1 MEKSSKV
8 TSPHATGFAISFARA
23 GRFFARLV
31 LAGVFIFAGAVKIYD
46 PGQFAIEVQRY
57 QLLPWKV
64 CAVIAVYLPWLEL
77 LSGLCL
83 FLKSLERG
91 ALVLIT
97 LLLSIFTLVLGSAL
111 VRGLSIDCGCFGHA
125 FISTGTVVPILRNLL
140 LLLFAGVLWTKNR

>member
-1 MEKSSKV
+1 MEESGKV
-8 TSPHATGFAISFARA
+8 ISPRPTGVGIPFARA
-23 GRFFARLV
+23 GRFFARFV
-31 LAGVFIFAGAVKIYD
+31 LAGIFIFAGVAKIAD

-64 CAVIAVYLPWLEL
+64 CAAIAVYLPWLEL

-91 ALVLIT
+91 ARVLIM
-97 LLLSIFTLVLGSAL
+97 LLLSIFTLALGGAL

-140 LLLFAGVLWTKNR
+140 LLFFAGVLWTKDR

>member
-1 MEKSSKV
+1 MEKSGKV
-8 TSPHATGFAISFARA
+8 TNLRRTGFPTAYARAVRLFAR
-23 GRFFARLV
+23 FV
-31 LAGVFIFAGAVKIYD
+31 LAGVFIFAAATKIDD
-46 PGQFAIEVQRY
+46 PGTFAIQVERY

-83 FLKSLERG
+83 FLKFLERG
-91 ALVLIT
+91 ALVLIM
-97 LLLSIFTLVLGSAL
+97 LLLSIFTLALGSAL

>member
-1 MEKSSKV
+1 MEKSGKV

-23 GRFFARLV
+23 GRFFVRLV

-83 FLKSLERG
+83 FLKFLERG
-91 ALVLIT
+91 ALVLIM
-97 LLLSIFTLVLGSAL
+97 LLLSIFTLALGSAL

-125 FISTGTVVPILRNLL
+125 FVSTGTVVPILRNLL

>member
-1 MEKSSKV
+1 MEKSGKV
-8 TSPHATGFAISFARA
+8 ISPRPTGLGIPFVKA
-23 GRFFARLV
+23 GRFFARLA

-64 CAVIAVYLPWLEL
+64 CAAIAIYLPWLEL
-77 LSGLCL
+77 LSGFCL
-83 FLKSLERG
+83 FLKSFERG

-97 LLLSIFTLVLGSAL
+97 LLLSIFTFALASAL

-125 FISTGTVVPILRNLL
+125 FTSTGTVVPVLRNLL
-140 LLLFAGVLWTKNR
+140 LLFFAVILWTKDR